1 MRRDVPAA
9 RLFLRCAFGLAVA
22 SCTAVACAET
32 VRLRYELSVSG
43 IGAAD
48 MAVAATLTADGY
60 AVRAQGETYGA
71 ASMFD
76 DLKIDAQVTGTLAGG
91 EVRPSTF
98 GTDNML
104 DGRPRHAR
112 VGWLP
117 TGEATTL
124 DIAPTLADE
133 ERTPIPDPARLH
145 ALDPISALFAF
156 ALGAP
161 ARGIC
166 EGSADV
172 FDGRRSYSLALAPD
186 PEGVTWVKM
195 TIGDAEVVTL
205 RCAIQSR
212 RTGGVSPSSWFS
224 SSGETE
230 TARIWFWRDPR
241 GRAIPVRVEA
251 DAPIGYGV
259 GQLAGLPD
267 YGE

>member
-9 RLFLRCAFGLAVA
+9 GPLLRCAFGLAVA
-22 SCTAVACAET
+22 SCTAAAYAQT
-32 VRLRYELSVSG
+32 VRLNYELSVSG

-48 MAVAATLTADGY
+48 MAIAATVTDDTY

-76 DLKIDAQVTGTLAGG
+76 DLKIDAQVTGALAGG
-91 EVRPSTF
+91 EVKPGSF
-98 GTDNML
+98 GTDNVL
-104 DGRPRHAR
+104 DGHPRRAR

-117 TGEATTL
+117 TGEAVTQDL
-124 DIAPTLADE
+124 APSLADE
-133 ERTPIPDPARLH
+133 ERTPIPDAARLR

-161 ARGIC
+161 ARGTC
-166 EGSADV
+166 AGSADV
-172 FDGRRSYSLALAPD
+172 FDGRRSYSLALSPD
-186 PEGVTWVKM
+186 PDGAVWVKM
-195 TIGDAEVVTL
+195 AIGDAEIIAL
-205 RCAIQSR
+205 KCAIQSR

-224 SSGETE
+224 GSGETE
-230 TARIWFWRDPR
+230 TASIWFWRDPK
-241 GRAIPVRVEA
+241 GRALPIRVEA

-259 GQLAGLPD
+259 GQLTRLPD